1 MQQCVG
7 GHGEGGGLLFS
18 SWRKLP
24 VQILVVVANI
34 QMRERELR
42 RPKWRSVPCEQ
53 QLDMGWS
60 IFKDRGVPHTQALP
74 RILKGNGV
82 NILQPGRG

>member
-7 GHGEGGGLLFS
+7 GHGEGGGDGGLLFS

-34 QMRERELR
+34 QMRESFEDRSGEVFHVNSSWTWLGRSSKTGVFRTR
-42 RPKWRSVPCEQ
+42 RLCLVS
-53 QLDMGWS
+53 
-60 IFKDRGVPHTQALP
+60 
-74 RILKGNGV
+74 
-82 NILQPGRG
+82 